1 MKKVL
6 PDLQRNTI
14 QVQPI
19 VPMNS
24 LGNEYILHFDGCCK
38 GNPGPSG
45 AGAVIY
51 KDKEEIWSCSKFLG
65 NITNNQSEYNALI
78 IGLEKAVELSIS
90 QLCVFGDSQ
99 LAINQINKIYK
110 VTSPQIKPLY
120 EKVCVLQEMF
130 QHIEFHHVYRH
141 ENKRADELANQAM
154 ILEEKEI
161 TPQFNI
167 DTPII
172 VEPVSTLRK
181 KQVCLKKKTTQ
192 LAFPN
197 IFAKK

>member
-1 MKKVL
+1 MKKAL
-6 PDLQRNTI
+6 PDLQRNTV

-65 NITNNQSEYNALI
+65 NITNNQSEYSALI
-78 IGLEKAVELSIS
+78 IGLEKAIELSIS

-110 VTSPQIKPLY
+110 VSSPQIKPLY
-120 EKVCVLQEMF
+120 EKVCVLQKMF
-130 QHIEFHHVYRH
+130 QHIEFHHVYRN

-154 ILEEKEI
+154 VLEETEI
-161 TPQFNI
+161 TPQFDI
-167 DTPII
+167 TPII
-172 VEPVSTLRK
+172 VEPITSLRK
-181 KQVCLKKKTTQ
+181 KQVCLKTTTQ
-192 LAFPN
+192 QLTFPS
-197 IFAKK
+197 IFAKR